1 MEIYPIT
8 KHIHM
13 MFAGLSLLGFVIRG
27 YWMISGSKMLNA
39 KPVKILP
46 HIIDTVLLVSAV
58 VLVIVTGY
66 YPLKFDWVTLKIL
79 LLVAYIVLGTFALKR
94 GKTKTIKIVAFVLA
108 LVTFFAIYGTVIHK
122 PSF

>member
-46 HIIDTVLLVSAV
+46 HIIDTVLLISAV

>member
-46 HIIDTVLLVSAV
+46 HIIDTVLLISAV

-108 LVTFFAIYGTVIHK
+108 LVTFFAIYGTVMHK